1 MGVMERMRKNT
12 GVILWVLIISFGL
25 LWVLA
30 DTQFFDAIQRGPS
43 SLGEVNGES
52 ISLEEYNNRISY
64 YMEQYSQQTGQSA
77 DAEQRA
83 NFEQQAWDELV
94 TSKLLEQK
102 MDELGIAVTDQEI
115 VEMVTGENPDQFI
128 RQQFA
133 REDGTIDRVALQSAI
148 ESPENRQ
155 LWIAIEQQLRQKRRQ
170 QKMSNY
176 LQAAME
182 VSSYEVEQEYIRRN
196 TTADVSY
203 VRFPYSEVAADEIS
217 ITESDLRSY
226 YNNNRSK
233 YQRNRSY
240 RFEYVSFD
248 KTPTSEDTAR
258 TLNEVTELRSQFAEA
273 ENDSLFLTRYQ
284 STTSFDQRTV
294 EKDQIRELYRPVV
307 DIEPGEVTEV
317 IRDNSGRLY
326 LLKNIDETQN
336 EITFVVFS
344 LDIRADPITTI
355 DQRAEEADDFSF
367 FAEEEGFI
375 EEAEQRGYEIQ
386 KASATEGNNFIPGI
400 GQSRQILTFLES
412 ASEGEVSQ
420 PLELSNQF
428 VVIRLSEIVPEG
440 PRPFEEIESQI
451 RTTVTINKRK
461 EAVKQ
466 RMEGLIE
473 SNNDLKALAAAD
485 GKEINTV
492 EALAMNATNLGDAGR
507 EPTVVGAIFNLETG
521 EQSGIIEGNNAAFVV
536 RVDNKNH
543 ADAVNLTD
551 AQRLQIRRQL
561 QQQKNAAFMEIWIDE
576 LKDEAD
582 IDDYRSQVLRG

>member
-12 GVILWVLIISFGL
+12 GVILWVLILSFGV

-43 SLGEVNGES
+43 SLGQVNGEP

-64 YMEQYSQQTGQSA
+64 FMEQHSEQSGQSA

-83 NFEQQAWDELV
+83 DFEQQAWDELV

-102 MDELGIAVTDQEI
+102 MDELGIAVTDQEV

-182 VSSYEVEQEYIRRN
+182 VGSYEVEQEYIRRN
-196 TTADVSY
+196 TTADISY
-203 VRFPYSEVAADEIS
+203 VRFPYSEISADEIS
-217 ITESDLRSY
+217 VTESDLRSY
-226 YNNNRSK
+226 YNNNRNK

-240 RFEYVSFD
+240 RFEYVGFD
-248 KTPTSEDTAR
+248 KTPTSEDTTR
-258 TLNEVTELRSQFAEA
+258 TVNEITDLRSQFAEA

-284 STTSFDQRTV
+284 SSTSYDQRTV
-294 EKDQIRELYRPVV
+294 VKEEIRDLYRPVIDV
-307 DIEPGEVTEV
+307 EPGQVTEV
-317 IRDNSGRLY
+317 ISDNSGRLY
-326 LLKNIDETQN
+326 LLKNVDETQN

-355 DQRAEEADDFSF
+355 DQRAEDADDFSF

-386 KASATEGNNFIPGI
+386 NASATEGNNFIPGI

-412 ASEGEVSQ
+412 AYEGKISQ

-428 VVIRLSEIVPEG
+428 VVIRLNEIVPEG
-440 PRPFEEIESQI
+440 ARPFEEVEDQI

-466 RMEGLIE
+466 RVEDLLG
-473 SNNDLKALAAAD
+473 SDNDLEALAAAS
-485 GKEINTV
+485 GKQVSTV
-492 EALAMNATNLGDAGR
+492 ETLAMNATNMGDAGR
-507 EPTVVGAIFNLETG
+507 EPMVIGAIFKLDAG

-543 ADAVNLTD
+543 ADAASLSD
-551 AQRLQIRRQL
+551 SQRSQIRRQL
-561 QQQKNAAFMEIWIDE
+561 QQQKNAAFMEIWVEE
-576 LKDEAD
+576 LKEEAD
-582 IDDYRSQVLRG
+582 IEDYRSQVLRG